1 MNKKRALPDEEAPV
15 DRVEEVDSIACLSPI
30 IDVLE
35 EHLIQHADLLLQSGG
50 RQLGVWNEE
59 RRTDAH

>member
-1 MNKKRALPDEEAPV
+1 MDKKRALPDEEAPV
-15 DRVEEVDSIACLSPI
+15 NGVEEVDSIACLSPI

-35 EHLIQHADLLLQSGG
+35 EHLIQHTDLLLQPGG

-59 RRTDAH
+59 RRKHEH